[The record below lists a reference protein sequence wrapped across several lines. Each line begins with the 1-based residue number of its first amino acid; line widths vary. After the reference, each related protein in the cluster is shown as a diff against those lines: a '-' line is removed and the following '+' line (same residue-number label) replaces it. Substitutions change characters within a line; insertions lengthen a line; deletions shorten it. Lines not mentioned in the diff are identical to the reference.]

1 MEYLGLFLRCHFAG
15 KPLLVSQ
22 NVSFFLRLKPEGIS
36 HNLCSIKYKEI
47 DPHKT
52 TKILIIEVHLPPL
65 ITASSN
71 FLPAAELSLSN
82 LCKLAACVANEQKTV
97 SKNCQKL

>member
-1 MEYLGLFLRCHFAG
+1 M
-15 KPLLVSQ
+15 
-22 NVSFFLRLKPEGIS
+22 
-36 HNLCSIKYKEI
+36 KYKEI
-47 DPHKT
+47 DLHKI

-65 ITASSN
+65 ITASSS

-97 SKNCQKL
+97 SKNC